1 VLRIDHV
8 VYAVRDLD
16 EAAERF
22 RREFGLDSVVG
33 GRHGGWGTANR
44 IVPLGEQYVELIGV
58 VDRAEA
64 EATTFGRDVLQ
75 RTAGGDGWY
84 TIAVAS
90 DDVVLVGERLGL
102 EVDAGSRE
110 RPDGEVLRWR
120 MAGLD
125 DPRREPWMPF
135 FLTWDVP
142 ASLHPGR
149 SARAGHGVRAGGIA
163 WVEVGGDVGRLREWL
178 GDEELSIR
186 VTAGEPG
193 IRRVALATSDGDLV
207 IE

>member
-1 VLRIDHV
+1 MLRIDHV

-16 EAAERF
+16 ASAVRF
-22 RREFGLDSVVG
+22 RTEFGLDSVVG
-33 GRHGGWGTANR
+33 GRHAGWGTANR
-44 IVPLGEQYVELIGV
+44 IVPLGEQYLELIGLA
-58 VDRAEA
+58 DEAEA
-64 EATTFGRDVLQ
+64 KATTFGRSVLD
-75 RTAGGDGWY
+75 RVAAGDGWY

-125 DPRREPWMPF
+125 DPRRESWMPF

-142 ASLHPGR
+142 ASLHPG
-149 SARAGHGVRAGGIA
+149 SARAGHGVRAEGVA
-163 WVEVGGDVGRLREWL
+163 WVEVAGDPGRLRDWL
-178 GDEELSIR
+178 GGEELPIS
-186 VTAGEPG
+186 VVDGEPG
-193 IRRVALATSDGDLV
+193 IRRVALATSDGELV

>member
-1 VLRIDHV
+1 MLRIDHV

-16 EAAERF
+16 EAAVRF

-33 GRHGGWGTANR
+33 GRHAGWGTANR
-44 IVPLGEQYVELIGV
+44 IVPLGEQYLELIGV
-58 VDRAEA
+58 VDKAEA
-64 EATTFGRDVLQ
+64 STTTLGRSVLERTEA
-75 RTAGGDGWY
+75 GDGWY

-90 DDVVLVGERLGL
+90 DDVVLIGERLGL

-125 DPRREPWMPF
+125 DPRRELWMPF
-135 FLTWDVP
+135 FLIWDVP
-142 ASLHPGR
+142 ASLHPG
-149 SARAGHGVRAGGIA
+149 SARAGHGVRAEGIA
-163 WVEVGGDVGRLREWL
+163 WVEVGGDAEQLRDWL
-178 GDEELSIR
+178 GDEELPIR
-186 VTAGEPG
+186 VIPGEPG
-193 IRRVALATSDGDLV
+193 IRRVALATSDGELV